1 MATYVHVADEDSVA
15 PGKMKC
21 VRTGDRRIALF
32 NEKGMVVAY
41 DDYCTHSG
49 APVSDG
55 SYENGVVTC
64 PWHGAQFRVGD
75 GKALTPPAGGNLR
88 CYPVRVVD
96 GAIEIE
102 IDE

>member
-1 MATYVHVADEDSVA
+1 MATYMTVADECDVG

-21 VRTGDRRIALF
+21 VRIGDRRLALF
-32 NEKGMVVAY
+32 NEKGTVVAY
-41 DDYCTHSG
+41 DDYCTHVG
-49 APVSDG
+49 GPVSEG

-64 PWHGAQFRVGD
+64 PWHGAQFRVED

-88 CYPVRVVD
+88 CYAVRVD
-96 GAIEIE
+96 AGAIEVE